1 MDTDLAYCLERFID
15 DQIEL
20 IDQNLETIEQNEAH
34 EYAKIDELMLSENPT
49 TTATT
54 TEATPISQ
62 STHEEDA
69 AIVQRFVSDLL
80 DTVNNDSA
88 ASSPNDLKDS
98 LDELRSELTKQID
111 ECMEFIVRIRKLARP
126 ILGSTNFVTQC
137 REFTNRLSAEKK
149 SEKNFTD
156 LCQIIE
162 TSDFRSVVENIQN
175 WWKETYGSSIN
186 EIIHLNKRYNPG
198 INNNDMVILP
208 PRCSIILCAKR
219 IISIRNMESNADSRK
234 HDIVCE
240 FVREIQS
247 IDDINRQEISADD
260 LIVQLDNCDINSAI
274 EFANNWLSKRDAIR
288 DKQKEEEQYEKAR
301 REVKAEFNR
310 QRIAQDAK
318 KLALAALLRRLA
330 IGSTNT
336 NQFDEKLKAT
346 VDNQK
351 EKGHIPIITGDIRE
365 PSALLIPD
373 GNIRI
378 TRVESGSVIV
388 IGYVMPPY
396 GKNVIEGLNGNAR
409 DSAARI
415 EAVRQS
421 CSSYNG
427 QVESITLGD
436 FGLSIDHKL
445 MDPAWNRKYLWS
457 PEDPE
462 KGEYWKRSLNRGGR
476 PYFCPSEEIALTDL
490 TDLATSPRDEARE
503 ASSVSQTMP
512 LVNPLNSVHIY
523 IVKQK
528 RQAFF
533 CLMF

>member
-288 DKQKEEEQYEKAR
+288 DKQKEEEQY
-301 REVKAEFNR
+301 
-310 QRIAQDAK
+310 
-318 KLALAALLRRLA
+318 L
-330 IGSTNT
+330 STT
-336 NQFDEKLKAT
+336 
-346 VDNQK
+346 
-351 EKGHIPIITGDIRE
+351 
-365 PSALLIPD
+365 
-373 GNIRI
+373 
-378 TRVESGSVIV
+378 
-388 IGYVMPPY
+388 
-396 GKNVIEGLNGNAR
+396 
-409 DSAARI
+409 
-415 EAVRQS
+415 S
-421 CSSYNG
+421 C
-427 QVESITLGD
+427 IHHD
-436 FGLSIDHKL
+436 DGLSLIKV
-445 MDPAWNRKYLWS
+445 
-457 PEDPE
+457 
-462 KGEYWKRSLNRGGR
+462 
-476 PYFCPSEEIALTDL
+476 T
-490 TDLATSPRDEARE
+490 
-503 ASSVSQTMP
+503 V
-512 LVNPLNSVHIY
+512 
-523 IVKQK
+523 
-528 RQAFF
+528 
-533 CLMF
+533 

>member
-1 MDTDLAYCLERFID
+1 MFMSYID
-15 DQIEL
+15 
-20 IDQNLETIEQNEAH
+20 
-34 EYAKIDELMLSENPT
+34 
-49 TTATT
+49 
-54 TEATPISQ
+54 
-62 STHEEDA
+62 
-69 AIVQRFVSDLL
+69 
-80 DTVNNDSA
+80 
-88 ASSPNDLKDS
+88 
-98 LDELRSELTKQID
+98 
-111 ECMEFIVRIRKLARP
+111 
-126 ILGSTNFVTQC
+126 
-137 REFTNRLSAEKK
+137 
-149 SEKNFTD
+149 
-156 LCQIIE
+156 
-162 TSDFRSVVENIQN
+162 
-175 WWKETYGSSIN
+175 
-186 EIIHLNKRYNPG
+186 
-198 INNNDMVILP
+198 
-208 PRCSIILCAKR
+208 
-219 IISIRNMESNADSRK
+219 
-234 HDIVCE
+234 
-240 FVREIQS
+240 
-247 IDDINRQEISADD
+247 
-260 LIVQLDNCDINSAI
+260 
-274 EFANNWLSKRDAIR
+274 
-288 DKQKEEEQYEKAR
+288 EKAR

-476 PYFCPSEEIALTDL
+476 PYFCPSGAITSVCIEEIALTDL

-512 LVNPLNSVHIY
+512 LVNPLNSWKRYGVKVAENDKEFDARWGNWY
-523 IVKQK
+523 IAYHGTKSEYATNILTSGLRMSTTGCFYEKGVPRVYLSPSIEYCAHPRYAKPWIKTDENGKIRWFQLVFQCRVNPDSIK
-528 RQAFF
+528 KIQYETLINDKYKNSVTVDPNFDNNELEWIIPGKEGVYYIKDDIICYGIMMRICDVDPKYLPASKWWQYTFRD
-533 CLMF
+533 